1 MKKKESN
8 KYYKLF
14 YKFDDSDKLLIK
26 IKVAKNKL

>member
-14 YKFDDSDKLLIK
+14 YKFDDSDKLQ
-26 IKVAKNKL
+26 KNIDKN